1 MNHTKIPRV
10 YLDSN
15 VYIDIFEGRRPE
27 LKDHLIRQ
35 AERKQTLFPFSAALV
50 LEITDYPKT
59 DRCNERL
66 DFLSVISN
74 DVYYVHSVWEHEFRP
89 ESPHTTYDTNR
100 STFPWLNLPKLF
112 SRFLPNIAAKYT
124 RSKLG
129 LGPNILNN
137 MTPTEAITAI
147 DKALLVAAERSN
159 TEYRSLSVQI
169 EKSREF
175 AIQTHGKQWK
185 NMGTTPEHMLY
196 GHELEQAF
204 ILLDFY
210 GYWSDNKRVYAKG
223 SRYADTEHLSAGRQ
237 CQYLVTRDKGMRKR
251 AKAVYHLANLNT
263 EVMSTEAYE
272 SQVLS

>member
-1 MNHTKIPRV
+1 MNNTKIPRV
-10 YLDSN
+10 YFDSN
-15 VYIDIFEGRRPE
+15 VYIDIFEGRRPA
-27 LKDHLIRQ
+27 LKEYLINQ
-35 AERKQTLFPFSAALV
+35 AEKKQTIFPFSAALV

-74 DVYYVHSVWEHEFRP
+74 DVYYVHSVWDHEFRP

-100 STFPWLNLPKLF
+100 SACPRLNLAKLF
-112 SRFLPNIAAKYT
+112 SRLLPNLAAKYT

-129 LGPNILNN
+129 LGPNVLNN
-137 MTPTEAITAI
+137 MTPTEAISAI
-147 DKALLVAAERSN
+147 DAALLAAAERSN

-175 AIQTHGKQWK
+175 AIETHGNQWK
-185 NMGTTPEHMLY
+185 SMSTTPEHMLY
-196 GHELEQAF
+196 NQELEQAF

-210 GYWSDNKRVYAKG
+210 GYWSDSKRVYAKG
-223 SRYADTEHLSAGRQ
+223 SRYADTEHLSAARQ
-237 CQYLVTRDKGMRKR
+237 CHYLITRDKGMRKR
-251 AKAVYHLANLNT
+251 AKAVYELAKLNT

-272 SQVLS
+272 AQVLK